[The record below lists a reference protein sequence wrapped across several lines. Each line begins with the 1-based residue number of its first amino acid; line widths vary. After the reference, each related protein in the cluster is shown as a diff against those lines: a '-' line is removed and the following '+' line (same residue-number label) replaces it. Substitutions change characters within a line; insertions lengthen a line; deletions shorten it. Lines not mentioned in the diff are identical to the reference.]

1 MQCLRCGRALK
12 NKRSIDRGYG
22 PGCARKIKLEEI
34 KDTAN
39 HAAEIE
45 ELEGQLNILDEIRM
59 CS

>member
-22 PGCARKIKLEEI
+22 PGCAKKIKLEEI
-34 KDTAN
+34 KDTVD
-39 HAAEIE
+39 HAAELE
-45 ELEGQLNILDEIRM
+45 ELDGQLNILDEIRM